1 MRLLY
6 IAARAPFS
14 NDSAQELLD
23 ALLVSAAFGAEVSV
37 LFQDQG
43 VFQLYAGQQG
53 HLLGRKSLDAQLQ
66 ALPLYDVEQVF
77 VDAHSVHEYGLSPE
91 HFIVPVQI
99 LAGSALAELVA
110 RADQVI
116 RL

>member
-6 IAARAPFS
+6 IAARAPYN
-14 NDSAQELLD
+14 NDTAQELLD

-43 VFQLYAGQQG
+43 VFQLHAGQQG
-53 HLLGRKSLDAQLQ
+53 QLLGRKSLDAQLQ
-66 ALPLYDVEQVF
+66 ALPLYDVEHVF
-77 VDAHSVHEYGLSPE
+77 VDAHSLHEFGLSAE
-91 HFIVPVQI
+91 HLIIPVQI
-99 LAGSALAELVA
+99 LAGSALAALVA
-110 RADQVI
+110 HADQVI